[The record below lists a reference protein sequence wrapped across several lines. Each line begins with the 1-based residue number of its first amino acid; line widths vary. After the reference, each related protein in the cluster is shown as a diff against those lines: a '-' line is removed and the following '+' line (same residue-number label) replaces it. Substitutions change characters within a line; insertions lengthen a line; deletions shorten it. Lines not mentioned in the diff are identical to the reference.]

1 MKVEI
6 RNIIMFGKWYSE
18 EENEYEENYWFE
30 KSSSAIFYSGKLIE
44 EFGYKDCGE
53 IKSSG
58 HFIPLFKT
66 DIIELEKEFI
76 ANYPD
81 KSVEETINNIIKNN
95 NNGYAPGYGVA
106 FSILL
111 QDYPEFDEFSR
122 EYHSFE
128 KNRLTK
134 DAEEWCERNNIP
146 YYSEYDPERKL
157 DLRETFGW
165 AYGTWIMDDTG
176 EWIPQTIWFYK
187 KTFETFDPSYVDV
200 VYGLKNYDE
209 IMASGDFIPLFK
221 VMQEDVEAFCISN
234 DITEEEYISEC
245 AKQWCI
251 ENNIP
256 YYISKNIPDHMG
268 SLFNKS
274 NC

>member
-6 RNIIMFGKWYSE
+6 RNIIMFGEWDRE
-18 EENEYEENYWFE
+18 EDYKYEENCWFE
-30 KSSSAIFYSGKLIE
+30 KSSCTVFYSSNLIE

-66 DIIELEKEFI
+66 DIVALQKEFI

-81 KSVEETINNIIKNN
+81 KSVEETINYILENDNF
-95 NNGYAPGYGVA
+95 GYASGFSVA
-106 FSILL
+106 FRILTS
-111 QDYPEFDEFSR
+111 DYPEFNEFSR
-122 EYHSFE
+122 EYHAFE
-128 KNRLTK
+128 KKRLTK
-134 DAEEWCERNNIP
+134 DAEEWCERNHIP

-157 DLRETFGW
+157 DLRDTFGW
-165 AYGTWIMDDTG
+165 AYGTWLMDDTG

-187 KTFETFDPSYVDV
+187 KTFEIFDPSYVDV

-221 VMQEDVEAFCISN
+221 VTQEDVEAFCISN
-234 DITEEEYISEC
+234 NTTEEEYISEC
-245 AKQWCI
+245 AKQWCV

-256 YYISKNIPDHMG
+256 YYISKNIPDHIG

-274 NC
+274 DC

>member
-6 RNIIMFGKWYSE
+6 RNIMTFGEWDSE
-18 EENEYEENYWFE
+18 EDYKYEENCWFE
-30 KSSSAIFYSGKLIE
+30 KSSCTVFYSSNLIE

-111 QDYPEFDEFSR
+111 QDYPEFDEFSK

-128 KNRLTK
+128 KTASQKMRKNGAKETTFRII
-134 DAEEWCERNNIP
+134 RNMIP
-146 YYSEYDPERKL
+146 N
-157 DLRETFGW
+157 G
-165 AYGTWIMDDTG
+165 
-176 EWIPQTIWFYK
+176 
-187 KTFETFDPSYVDV
+187 
-200 VYGLKNYDE
+200 N
-209 IMASGDFIPLFK
+209 
-221 VMQEDVEAFCISN
+221 
-234 DITEEEYISEC
+234 
-245 AKQWCI
+245 
-251 ENNIP
+251 
-256 YYISKNIPDHMG
+256 
-268 SLFNKS
+268 
-274 NC
+274 